1 MTAAADP
8 YAAFRPRRG
17 RAVAWV
23 VAMAALLAFGVLALV
38 MPSTGYA
45 GWSDGDSL
53 LVFGFGV
60 LIAAAMSRFA
70 GLRADPDPSGIVVR
84 NVLLTRRLSWS
95 EVSSVRFAGGDAW
108 AWLDLEDGDEVAV
121 MAIQRSDGEYGR
133 AEASRLAA
141 LVQVN
146 SRDGRRT

>member
-1 MTAAADP
+1 MTATADP

-17 RAVAWV
+17 RVVAWV
-23 VAMAALLAFGVLALV
+23 VALAALLAFGVLALV

-45 GWSDGDSL
+45 GWSGADSW
-53 LVFGFGV
+53 LVYGVGV

-70 GLRADPDPSGIVVR
+70 GLRADPDPRGIVVR

-95 EVSSVRFAGGDAW
+95 EVTRVRFSGGDAW
-108 AWLDLEDGDEVAV
+108 VWLDLKDGDELAV

-141 LVQVN
+141 RVQVN
-146 SRDGRRT
+146 SRDGRPQ